1 MGRRRSDSGLSLFA
15 IDFSELAMRT
25 AFLIV
30 FLTASTALAHDFWIE
45 PSTFRPHV
53 GTNVLVSLRVGQEF
67 VGDPV
72 ARDSSMIERFV
83 VRDAAGE
90 RAIPGLERR
99 DPAGYLAIE
108 RSGVAIIG
116 YRSRPKFLEM
126 PPEKFEQYLKDEGL
140 ESIIATRAK
149 RGDSLKPSKE
159 IFSRCAKALI
169 LADGSGTGVRFD
181 TPLAFRYEIVA
192 KTNPY
197 SIKNDDLQVVVLF
210 EGKPLSNALVV
221 AMHQEDSS
229 LRIHLR
235 SDAKGRVT
243 FHLPKRGVWL
253 IKSVQMVPA
262 PAGSNADWESLWASL
277 TFER

>member
-1 MGRRRSDSGLSLFA
+1 
-15 IDFSELAMRT
+15 MRT
-25 AFLIV
+25 ALSLLLAFL
-30 FLTASTALAHDFWIE
+30 ASTAAAHDFWIE
-45 PSTFRPHV
+45 PSAFRPHV
-53 GTNVLVSLRVGQEF
+53 GTNLMTSLRVGQEF

-72 ARDSSMIERFV
+72 ARDSSMIERFI
-83 VRDAAGE
+83 VRDGAGE
-90 RAIPGLERR
+90 RAVPGLERR
-99 DPAGYLAIE
+99 DPAGFLAVE
-108 RSGVAIIG
+108 QPGLAIIG

-126 PPEKFEQYLKDEGL
+126 PPDKFEQYLKDEGL
-140 ESIIATRAK
+140 ESIIAARAR

-169 LADGSGTGVRFD
+169 LADGSGIGARFD

-197 SIKNDDLQVVVLF
+197 SMKNDDLQVVMLY
-210 EGKPLSNALVV
+210 EGKPLANALVV
-221 AMHQEDSS
+221 ALHQEDSS
-229 LRIHLR
+229 LRIRLR

-243 FHLPKRGVWL
+243 FHLPKHGVWL
-253 IKSVQMVPA
+253 IKSVQMIPA